1 LLNNRIIIE
10 KIKIMSVLT
19 AGILIIGDEI
29 LSGRTQDT
37 NANFIAKNL
46 TSSGIKL
53 EEIRIIQDQKKI
65 IIDSVKLFSKKYNYV
80 FTTGGIGPTHDDI
93 TSESLAETF
102 NKKYEIN
109 SEAFYILEKYYAK
122 GEFNISRQK
131 MAKMPTDVELIYN
144 PMTAA
149 PGYKINNVYV
159 LPGVPEIMELM
170 FINVLKNLK
179 KGKPKKITTI
189 NTDLYESKIAPFLN
203 DIQNQYTNCSIG
215 SYPYFNFLSK
225 TDGVN
230 IVISSWTM
238 TSLNKIEKDIIEMI
252 KFNGGNYSIV

>member
-1 LLNNRIIIE
+1 MTL
-10 KIKIMSVLT
+10 LT

-53 EEIRIIQDQKKI
+53 EEIKVIQDKKNI
-65 IIDSVKLFSKKYNYV
+65 IIESVKLFSKKYTYV

-93 TSESLAETF
+93 TSESIAEAF
-102 NKKYEIN
+102 NKKYGIN
-109 SEAFYILEKYYAK
+109 KEAFNILEKYYPE
-122 GEFNISRQK
+122 GEFNKSRQR
-131 MAKMPTDVELIYN
+131 MTKMPTDAQLIYN

-149 PGYKINNVYV
+149 PGFILKNVYV
-159 LPGVPEIMELM
+159 LPGVPKIMEVM
-170 FINVLKNLK
+170 FIDVLKNLK
-179 KGKPKKITTI
+179 KGKPKKVTTI
-189 NTDLYESKIAPFLN
+189 NTTLYESKIAPYLKE
-203 DIQNQYTNCSIG
+203 IQSKYEECSIG

-225 TDGVN
+225 TGGVN

-238 TSLNKIEKDIIEMI
+238 SSLDDVKKEIIEMI
-252 KFNGGNYSIV
+252 KLNSGNYSIV